1 MTDAERIKRIEELW
15 KDADIADDYT
25 QDVLF
30 AELEQES
37 FANIKD
43 IIWLLYCFAIDV
55 FDTITMHRGDDGEE

>member
-1 MTDAERIKRIEELW
+1 MTDTERIKHIEELW

-43 IIWLLYCFAIDV
+43 IIWLLYCFAMDV
-55 FDTITMHRGDDGEE
+55 HNTLNI